1 MKLYDKRPRFV
12 PCTKPDDKAHLFAVA
27 DLMAYM
33 CGTSCRYGAAVSVA
47 SGKDR
52 HCFISLLMLEAFL
65 DGGTLNLAE
74 DEDAL
79 TGTERFLF
87 SRLLMMLTCGNN
99 ENELIDFARCYLD
112 SLEPSGQLT
121 LPLLVGAEAIVAMKT
136 AELSYSVNPYTYMA
150 YCLGGIMGHPF
161 TEEYIKD
168 FKNGAFSGSD
178 DYCKRVNALFP
189 ETELLRKERLAQLEK
204 ERRRKTVNWIS
215 DAQAYPGGEACESYN
230 TIEPFSVQDEKT
242 GGTVCFTDLEKL
254 SDAEMELL
262 MKKLGSKDIAMAL
275 SPKNVLCVR
284 AKAFLNTPSTVAE
297 KYQLQLC
304 RWATYPMY
312 AGEVRSA
319 QKTMLEAALE
329 LIHSDKVLP
338 QKAGDAFIRCYNA
351 DEETVGDEKLPCD
364 IGEVSV
370 MAGGKIGKLCFTDLA
385 GIDDRDMRKILREVP
400 AYGLALAL
408 VPKSAVNV
416 RQKVFNNMSKRAA
429 AMLLED
435 IYTFKKVK
443 TADVM
448 DSQQRMLSVACRLRD
463 SGEILFPGE
472 TWDDGDAPD
481 WLKGLNDFIAE
492 FEALPEEEKQ
502 KVLGKSDKAKKR

>member
-1 MKLYDKRPRFV
+1 
-12 PCTKPDDKAHLFAVA
+12 
-27 DLMAYM
+27 
-33 CGTSCRYGAAVSVA
+33 
-47 SGKDR
+47 
-52 HCFISLLMLEAFL
+52 
-65 DGGTLNLAE
+65 
-74 DEDAL
+74 
-79 TGTERFLF
+79 
-87 SRLLMMLTCGNN
+87 
-99 ENELIDFARCYLD
+99 
-112 SLEPSGQLT
+112 
-121 LPLLVGAEAIVAMKT
+121 
-136 AELSYSVNPYTYMA
+136 
-150 YCLGGIMGHPF
+150 
-161 TEEYIKD
+161 
-168 FKNGAFSGSD
+168 
-178 DYCKRVNALFP
+178 
-189 ETELLRKERLAQLEK
+189 
-204 ERRRKTVNWIS
+204 
-215 DAQAYPGGEACESYN
+215 
-230 TIEPFSVQDEKT
+230 
-242 GGTVCFTDLEKL
+242 
-254 SDAEMELL
+254 
-262 MKKLGSKDIAMAL
+262 
-275 SPKNVLCVR
+275 
-284 AKAFLNTPSTVAE
+284 
-297 KYQLQLC
+297 
-304 RWATYPMY
+304 MY

-416 RQKVFNNMSKRAA
+416 RQKVFSNMSKRAA
-429 AMLLED
+429 SMLLED
-435 IYTFKKVK
+435 MYTFKKVK

-472 TWDDGDAPD
+472 TWDDGDDPD